1 MKNLK
6 DNVVVFD
13 GTSHFVCP
21 SNEVADEEV
30 IDSFDDMEEAFDL
43 ADDLNDKC

>member
-13 GTSHFVCP
+13 GTSHFVTP
-21 SNEVADEEV
+21 SNEVADETVVE
-30 IDSFDDMEEAFDL
+30 SFDDMDEAFDL
-43 ADDLNDKC
+43 AEELNEKL